1 METKAG
7 IDILL
12 LEEESKHGEREQEVE
27 LQHGIVQPVSGVL
40 IYCTWDTASS
50 LRVWLRDQ

>member
-40 IYCTWDTASS
+40 NTVPGT
-50 LRVWLRDQ
+50 LPVV